1 MATGLAAAGESI
13 NSVFSDKALRVNT
26 GATKKITKR
35 PDTWAWQPFF
45 WEGRL
50 SHKARQ
56 CDNYNLK

>member
-26 GATKKITKR
+26 GATKKNHKATGYVGVAAI
-35 PDTWAWQPFF
+35 F